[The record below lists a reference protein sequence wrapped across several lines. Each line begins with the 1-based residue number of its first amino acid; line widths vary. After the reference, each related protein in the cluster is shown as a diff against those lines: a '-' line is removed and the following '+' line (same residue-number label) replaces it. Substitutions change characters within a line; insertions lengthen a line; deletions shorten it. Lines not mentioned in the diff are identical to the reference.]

1 MRIAVT
7 PSNKGSEDII
17 SGDQTHA
24 SGTGHH
30 MKSAAKKCNEFSFI
44 HFDRFF
50 LFKGSN

>member
-7 PSNKGSEDII
+7 PSSKGSEDIKP
-17 SGDQTHA
+17 GEQTHA

-30 MKSAAKKCNEFSFI
+30 MKTAAKKCNEFIFI

-50 LFKGSN
+50 SL